1 MQCTASVSMVLSDPV
16 YWFILGPSGAS
27 EIHQCSVSV
36 VYGVQLVFIYLIL
49 NTLVL
54 HLHVCQLQHLQLHGQ
69 PLSLA

>member
-1 MQCTASVSMVLSDPV
+1 MQCTASFSMVLSDPV

-27 EIHQCSVSV
+27 EIHLSV
-36 VYGVQLVFIYLIL
+36 VYDVQLVFIYLIL

-69 PLSLA
+69 LLSPA